1 MSCSGEIVA
10 ENDLLQIKPAVT
22 KKLKKAKYGI
32 ADHSTVELCHWTKKS
47 FRGEGNCYKHK
58 FYGISTHQCM
68 EFSPAGMYCQNRCV
82 YCWRP
87 MASKLAKHPLIVEIL
102 LLNQGWTQTIRYS
115 FPKVAVRLKKKP
127 FCTTLSLG
135 VC

>member
-47 FRGEGNCYKHK
+47 FRGDQ
-58 FYGISTHQCM
+58 F
-68 EFSPAGMYCQNRCV
+68 QN
-82 YCWRP
+82 
-87 MASKLAKHPLIVEIL
+87 
-102 LLNQGWTQTIRYS
+102 
-115 FPKVAVRLKKKP
+115 
-127 FCTTLSLG
+127 
-135 VC
+135 

>member
-68 EFSPAGMYCQNRCV
+68 EFSPAGMYCQNICV
-82 YCWRP
+82 YCSLRCS
-87 MASKLAKHPLIVEIL
+87 ANRKLIISTCSRACFLVLCLARSLDIM
-102 LLNQGWTQTIRYS
+102 
-115 FPKVAVRLKKKP
+115 
-127 FCTTLSLG
+127 FCHCN
-135 VC
+135 V

>member
-58 FYGISTHQCM
+58 FYGISTHQCIIS
-68 EFSPAGMYCQNRCV
+68 FWIQKNNR
-82 YCWRP
+82 REEN
-87 MASKLAKHPLIVEIL
+87 I
-102 LLNQGWTQTIRYS
+102 
-115 FPKVAVRLKKKP
+115 
-127 FCTTLSLG
+127 
-135 VC
+135 

>member
-47 FRGEGNCYKHK
+47 FRAEGNCYKHK
-58 FYGISTHQCM
+58 FYGIR
-68 EFSPAGMYCQNRCV
+68 EN
-82 YCWRP
+82 
-87 MASKLAKHPLIVEIL
+87 
-102 LLNQGWTQTIRYS
+102 
-115 FPKVAVRLKKKP
+115 
-127 FCTTLSLG
+127 
-135 VC
+135 

>member
-47 FRGEGNCYKHK
+47 FRGLEGNCYKHK
-58 FYGISTHQCM
+58 FYGISTHFLMHGQHNILHHLSECV
-68 EFSPAGMYCQNRCV
+68 CQNIC
-82 YCWRP
+82 
-87 MASKLAKHPLIVEIL
+87 KI
-102 LLNQGWTQTIRYS
+102 
-115 FPKVAVRLKKKP
+115 
-127 FCTTLSLG
+127 
-135 VC
+135 

>member
-87 MASKLAKHPLIVEIL
+87 MEFYESMEMDP
-102 LLNQGWTQTIRYS
+102 N
-115 FPKVAVRLKKKP
+115 KVAAIPYFAFFSFFVIQLVL
-127 FCTTLSLG
+127 FGAGHFLQQFLQNSS
-135 VC
+135 

>member
-58 FYGISTHQCM
+58 FYGYQRTNAWNFHLLECTARTDVSI
-68 EFSPAGMYCQNRCV
+68 AGDRWNFTNQ
-82 YCWRP
+82 WR
-87 MASKLAKHPLIVEIL
+87 
-102 LLNQGWTQTIRYS
+102 WTQTKLQNQKT
-115 FPKVAVRLKKKP
+115 F
-127 FCTTLSLG
+127 
-135 VC
+135 

>member
-58 FYGISTHQCM
+58 FYGYQRIN
-68 EFSPAGMYCQNRCV
+68 AGIFTCWNVLQNRCV
-82 YCWRP
+82 YCW
-87 MASKLAKHPLIVEIL
+87 
-102 LLNQGWTQTIRYS
+102 
-115 FPKVAVRLKKKP
+115 
-127 FCTTLSLG
+127 CTNF
-135 VC
+135 